1 MLFGGFA
8 CTPENGE
15 EDGNSY
21 PEITVSPA
29 SISATLEGATE
40 TLVVTSNTGWIVSCD
55 QQDVVLST
63 LMGNRNS
70 TVTVEIPATTT
81 ARNFVIKFVASKMV
95 SVAGISVPSTKEF
108 DVQVSQNATGTDL
121 NTYAYYEDCGTD
133 VEKDGSYWP
142 YVDAFTGWNPQ
153 GDAAAAVT
161 YGGNNASVRASGTN
175 YQPTEDAIGLTGQQY
190 VFLNKVPASA
200 HFLINNIAVKGGT
213 QYVFTFNVSCQNSY
227 ANSLPGFATV
237 TNDLVHLELSY
248 DGTTWANVNFTATPN
263 GGNGWYAT
271 TTEFK
276 TKADA
281 TKLYARFTYEAPA
294 SNGGGRFDD
303 FKLVEGGNG
312 GELDFGATPEPPV
325 AGEEGTI
332 SAIVAAGNY
341 TVNNAWVIATYAQ
354 GFLMT
359 DSSNAIIL
367 VYQGNA
373 DGVVVPAV
381 GQVVNVS
388 GAVTLYGGLLQFGK
402 DATVEQVAGETKSV
416 TYPTPTT
423 LNYSDIVSYVSN
435 PSIIYAEMKGKLVV
449 KDSGKGYNNYNIELQ
464 SGTDVK
470 GSVSYPAAELE
481 ATMDALADKWVVVR
495 GYMIGKPNSNA
506 YYANMMALEVVETEA
521 PEGGETPENPGQ
533 GETPETPAVGDYN
546 FFSDDAFV
554 DSSQNYSGRALI
566 NGSTT
571 ENASGFKIGT
581 SSKAG
586 YFASK
591 ALGVTGDKTLEFY
604 AVAWNNKTCTLYV
617 RIKGQTDILGQFT
630 LVPNTGCANSA
641 PYTMTL
647 TSADYYTV
655 SLPGV
660 TEDTVLEFA
669 SDPSFSK
676 DTANSNARCVVM
688 GAHVK

>member
-1 MLFGGFA
+1 MLFSGVG
-8 CTPENGE
+8 CTPEEGADSN
-15 EDGNSY
+15 
-21 PEITVSPA
+21 PA
-29 SISATLEGATE
+29 SIVVSPSSISVDYAGKTE
-40 TLVVTSNTGWIVSCD
+40 TVQVVSNATWVATCDVEGVKITPFAGNGDATVSI
-55 QQDVVLST
+55 
-63 LMGNRNS
+63 
-70 TVTVEIPATTT
+70 EIPAATQDRTFT
-81 ARNFVIKFVASKMV
+81 VNFLATKSIT
-95 SVAGISVPSTKEF
+95 VAGIVAPSTNEAK
-108 DVQVSQNATGTDL
+108 VTVSQNASGTNLSD
-121 NTYAYYEDCGTD
+121 YVYYEDCGTN

-142 YVDAFTGWNPQ
+142 YVDKFVGWNPQ
-153 GDAAAAVT
+153 GASATAVS
-161 YGGNNASVRASGTN
+161 YSGNNASVRASGGN
-175 YQPTEDAIGLTGQQY
+175 YQPTEDALGVSGQPY

-200 HFLINNIAVKGGT
+200 NFVIKDIAVKGGA
-213 QYVFTFNVSCQNSY
+213 QYIFTFNVSCQNSY
-227 ANSLPGFATV
+227 DNSLPGFAEV
-237 TNDLVHLELSY
+237 TNELVHLELGY
-248 DGTTWANVNFTATPN
+248 DGTNYAAVNFTATPN
-263 GGNGWYAT
+263 GGNGWHAT
-271 TTEFK
+271 VTEFK

-312 GELDFGATPEPPV
+312 AELDFGATPEPPV

-423 LNYSDIVSYVSN
+423 LSYSDIVSYVSN
-435 PSIIYAEMKGKLVV
+435 PSIIYAEMKGKLIV
-449 KDSGKGYNNYNIELQ
+449 KDSGKGYNNYNLELQ
-464 SGTDVK
+464 GGTDVK

-506 YYANMMALEVVETEA
+506 YYANMMALEVAETEA

-533 GETPETPAVGDYN
+533 GGETPETPAAGDYN

-554 DSSQNYSGRALI
+554 DSSQNYSGRAFI

-604 AVAWNNKTCTLYV
+604 AVAWNNKACTLYV
-617 RIKGQTDILGQFT
+617 RIYGQTDILGQFT
-630 LVPNTGCANSA
+630 LAPNAGCANSA

-655 SLPGV
+655 SLPSV

-688 GAHVK
+688 GVHVK